1 MPSLAPDF
9 LTALGMT
16 GLAAWVLAWVIWV
29 LGRPFWHQGLSQG
42 VWSNLQIGLAYL
54 LLALVSRSTS
64 VPLLVAAQML
74 VCLATSSFIV
84 GLQRFRQSDRMVRD
98 SLTLF
103 LPQVTTMTLAAVLL
117 PQDWSRFHRLQA
129 CVLLAQMLYMLWLL
143 LRIRRNTPGMGWVLI
158 VVAMLVQALAL
169 VPLIV
174 LGAAPVPFATH
185 QLSPYEQLALWG
197 VCLTL
202 FVNLVVS
209 TIGLLLMLR
218 DRQSA
223 LDQDQARLDPLTQL
237 PNRSALVQ
245 GLLEAM
251 AHAVQHGTPLS
262 VMVLDIDFF
271 KRINDSHGHLVGDRV
286 IQSVAHTLQSQL
298 RKGDLAARYGGEEFV
313 LLLPHTHATEALP
326 LAQRL
331 CDAVRQSPLQLVNGL
346 RVEFTIS
353 VGVYT
358 AQLQQS
364 GPWEALVAAA
374 DAAMYEAKRNGR
386 NQVVLAQAAPES
398 QRLFQRDH
406 RDAPF

>member
-29 LGRPFWHQGLSQG
+29 LGRPFWRQGLSQG
-42 VWSNLQIGLAYL
+42 LWCNILIGVAYL
-54 LLALVSRSTS
+54 LLALVSRNASF
-64 VPLLVAAQML
+64 PLLIAALLL
-74 VCLATSSFIV
+74 VCLATSCFTIA
-84 GLQRFRQSDRMVRD
+84 LQRFRQSDQIVRD
-98 SLTLF
+98 SLILF
-103 LPQVTTMTLAAVLL
+103 LPQATTMVLAALLL
-117 PQDWSRFHRLQA
+117 PDDWMRFHSLHA
-129 CVLLAQMLYMLWLL
+129 ALLLGQLVYMLWLL
-143 LRIRRNTPGMGWVLI
+143 QRMRRNTPGNGWVLI
-158 VVAMLVQALAL
+158 VVAVLVQGLAL

-174 LGAAPVPFATH
+174 LGASPVPFSS
-185 QLSPYEQLALWG
+185 QRLSVYDQLALWG

-202 FVNLVVS
+202 FVNLVLS
-209 TIGLLLMLR
+209 SIGLLLMLR
-218 DRQSA
+218 DRQAA
-223 LDQDQARLDPLTQL
+223 LDQDKARLDPLTQL
-237 PNRSALVQ
+237 PNRMALVQ
-245 GLLEAM
+245 GLLDAI
-251 AHAVQHGTPLS
+251 AQAVHTGTPLS

-313 LLLPHTHATEALP
+313 LLLPHTHAAEALP

-331 CDAVRQSPLQLVNGL
+331 CDAVRQSPLQLSTGPRL
-346 RVEFTIS
+346 EFTIS

-358 AQLQQS
+358 AQLKQP

-386 NQVVLAQAAPES
+386 NQVVLAQASPES
-398 QRLFQRDH
+398 LRFFDRSH